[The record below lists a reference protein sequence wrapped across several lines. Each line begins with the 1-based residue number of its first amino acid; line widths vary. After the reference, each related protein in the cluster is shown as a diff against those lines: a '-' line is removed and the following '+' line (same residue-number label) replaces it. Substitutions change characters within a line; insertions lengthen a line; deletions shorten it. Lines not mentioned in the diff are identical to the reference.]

1 MLDPRMVWKCRI
13 ITHAWSRLTVVVRF
27 VERSWNNKLK
37 VLRIQRQCRGLYLN
51 LFNFF
56 ITAPQ
61 ILLFLC
67 INQNSC
73 CLQDILAQ
81 SWKVYICLLFVLEV
95 SLRYIIYYTQS
106 VCFPFFFF
114 FVKNL
119 WKCSNTHILVVPIH
133 AFLMNMY
140 LQSNVTNFRKHLK
153 YRKIGKSFFKKSL
166 CHACHAC
173 HAYMD

>member
-1 MLDPRMVWKCRI
+1 MLQISLLSVANYILHFFMLDPRMVWKCRI

-81 SWKVYICLLFVLEV
+81 SWKVYICLLVVLEV

-114 FVKNL
+114 CKKPVKMQQYTYFSSSNSCISHEYVL
-119 WKCSNTHILVVPIH
+119 AVKC
-133 AFLMNMY
+133 
-140 LQSNVTNFRKHLK
+140 
-153 YRKIGKSFFKKSL
+153 
-166 CHACHAC
+166 
-173 HAYMD
+173 D